1 MHFECLKCCDCCKNL
16 LHNKHGWV
24 TALSLLP
31 EETYLFPPE
40 HVFPQSGIGGYG
52 SVKRIMTYQ
61 LDLDMCPNLQGQ
73 ECVIY
78 DKRPL
83 TCQVYPFLLEKM
95 QPLRLTVDE
104 HCRWFREEVIAMG
117 LAKKVLTSKEGVTAP
132 KETEACLKLFERL
145 EEYYESRN
153 KWRFDLGKRAWFHL
167 RETSRE

>member
-31 EETYLFPPE
+31 EEAYLFPPE

-61 LDLDMCPNLQGQ
+61 LDLDICPNLQGQ

-95 QPLRLTVDE
+95 QP
-104 HCRWFREEVIAMG
+104 FA
-117 LAKKVLTSKEGVTAP
+117 
-132 KETEACLKLFERL
+132 
-145 EEYYESRN
+145 
-153 KWRFDLGKRAWFHL
+153 
-167 RETSRE
+167 